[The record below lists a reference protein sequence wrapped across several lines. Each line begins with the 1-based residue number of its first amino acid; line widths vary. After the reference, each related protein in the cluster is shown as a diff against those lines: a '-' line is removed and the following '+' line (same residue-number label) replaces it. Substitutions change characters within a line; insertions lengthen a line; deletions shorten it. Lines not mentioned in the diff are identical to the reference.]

1 MSDRRI
7 FSLSAPLRGKIFTL
21 GLTVS
26 FLTGCAEPNFQDLKD
41 FVATTKASSPGK
53 KLDPLPKI
61 EPYRPFIYSAQG
73 LRDPFTLSE
82 FAKQAKP
89 PEMDNGIR
97 PDSDRPREPLEK
109 YALGSLMMVGTLER
123 EGLWALVKAPDG
135 MIHRVSVGNYLGT
148 DYGKITV
155 IDKQR
160 IEIKEIISNSGTGW
174 MERDN
179 FLSLA
184 E

>member
-7 FSLSAPLRGKIFTL
+7 FSLSVPLRGKLFTL

-26 FLTGCAEPNFQDLKD
+26 LLTGCGESDFQDLKD

-53 KLDPLPKI
+53 KLDPLPKV
-61 EPYRPFIYSAQG
+61 ETYHPFIYSTQG

-89 PEMDNGIR
+89 PEMDTGIR
-97 PDSDRPREPLEK
+97 PDSDRSREPLEK
-109 YALGSLMMVGTLER
+109 YALGSLVMVGTLER

-135 MIHRVSVGNYLGT
+135 IIHRVRVGNHLGT
-148 DYGKITV
+148 DYGKITA
-155 IDKQR
+155 ITKRR
-160 IEIKEIISNSGTGW
+160 IEIKEIISNMGSSW
-174 MERDN
+174 VERDN